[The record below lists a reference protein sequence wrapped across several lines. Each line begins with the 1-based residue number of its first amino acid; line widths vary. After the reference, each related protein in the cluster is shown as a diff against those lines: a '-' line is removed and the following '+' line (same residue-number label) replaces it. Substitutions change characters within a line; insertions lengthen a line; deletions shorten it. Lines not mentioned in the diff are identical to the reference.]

1 MEKLALTPR
10 VEGVEI
16 IPQRLAD
23 GYISETALCQSV
35 GKRFTDYR
43 TLKGKQ
49 EFINE
54 LSAKIKLGEDQLIH
68 IILGGD
74 PKGIKSKSDLSTLL
88 NFLSCLNKTFKH
100 SVSLTH
106 GNSREE
112 FFEY

>member
-23 GYISETALCQSV
+23 GYISETAFCQSV

-54 LSAKIKLGEDQLIH
+54 FFCK
-68 IILGGD
+68 
-74 PKGIKSKSDLSTLL
+74 
-88 NFLSCLNKTFKH
+88 NKT
-100 SVSLTH
+100 
-106 GNSREE
+106 R
-112 FFEY
+112 